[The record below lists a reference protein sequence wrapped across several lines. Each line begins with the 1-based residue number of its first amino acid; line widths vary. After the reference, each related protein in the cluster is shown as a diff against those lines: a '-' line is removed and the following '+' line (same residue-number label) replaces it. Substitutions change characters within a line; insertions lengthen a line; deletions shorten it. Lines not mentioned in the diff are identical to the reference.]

1 MSLFIVILASALHAN
16 GFAAQ
21 WLTPRN
27 FQVALPRKCLRHENG
42 FATQFLFNLQLHAGG
57 VLRGVSHIACR

>member
-1 MSLFIVILASALHAN
+1 LHAN